1 MNSVHTTNNNLAAWG
16 VYNYLIHWEKQIFG
30 AKSVKN
36 SVYMFLVTLVAIHK
50 KMSLTELIK
59 ESGVPYKDIYR
70 YTESLTRHYNLLSYK
85 DNYYEL
91 SYSFAESVVKDKSI
105 KFQKHNMEVLG
116 TFMRN
121 MRHHVDIIRENLGTE
136 DVRTDFKYMR
146 ALCSPVVSKPIRA
159 TDLNP
164 LAKLGYMKY
173 NPITKILK
181 LNKFAYKKDWT
192 GEVQQVL

>member
-1 MNSVHTTNNNLAAWG
+1 MSSTDVTNNNFTTWG

-36 SVYMFLVTLVAIHK
+36 SVYMFLVTLVAMHG
-50 KMSLTELIK
+50 KMSLTDLIK

-70 YTESLTRHYNLLSYK
+70 YTESLTRHYNLLKYEN
-85 DNYYEL
+85 NYYEL
-91 SYSFAESVVKDKSI
+91 SDSFSESVAKDKSI
-105 KFQKHNMEVLG
+105 KFQKQNMEVLG
-116 TFMRN
+116 TFIKN
-121 MRHHVDIIRENLGTE
+121 MRHHVDIIRDNLGTD
-136 DVRTDFKYMR
+136 DVGTDFKYMR

-173 NPITKILK
+173 NPVTKILK
-181 LNKFAYKKDWT
+181 LNKYAYKKDWT
-192 GEVQQVL
+192 GEIQQVL